1 MGSPSVRTVSGR
13 NLAVA
18 AGVTVLIVGL
28 AMRVPIISVS
38 PILAQIQAQYGLGSA
53 SAGLLTTLPVLCF
66 GLLALVSPL
75 LQRRF
80 GIERTMLA
88 MMLLISGGM
97 LLRAVAGSAG
107 LFAGTIV
114 IGAAIAVSNVL
125 IPGFVKRD
133 WSHLAGPLMSVYSMS
148 MSLGPALAA
157 VLTVPLFGVFGGNVR
172 VTLLSWLVL
181 PVLAW
186 LLLKALT
193 AAGPATATA
202 AAGPAPA
209 GAPAEGPLARD
220 PLAWQVSFYL
230 GLQSL
235 LFYSVSAWL
244 PSLLQESGLPE
255 VSAGIGFSLFNLV
268 SLAGATAAPLLAV
281 RLRRQSGL
289 ALTGAVLWAS
299 GLLGL
304 LAGPAGGWVL
314 YVSLCGLGSGLSFSL
329 ALTLLVLR
337 SRDAS
342 QAARLSG
349 MAQAIGY
356 TLAATG
362 PFVAGWLRESGGS
375 FTAPLVFLLA
385 AVPFLAAAGLLAGR
399 PLHVLPGTV
408 ITDGGGREGG

>member
-1 MGSPSVRTVSGR
+1 MSSPSVRTVSGR

-38 PILAQIQAQYGLGSA
+38 PILAQIQAHYGLGSA

-193 AAGPATATA
+193 AAGPATAGTAPA
-202 AAGPAPA
+202 AAGA
-209 GAPAEGPLARD
+209 GADGPLARD

-244 PSLLQESGLPE
+244 PSLLQEGGLPE

-281 RLRRQSGL
+281 RLQRQSGL
-289 ALTGAVLWAS
+289 ALTGAVLWAG

-337 SRDAS
+337 SRDAG

-375 FTAPLVFLLA
+375 FTAPLVFLLT

-399 PLHVLPGTV
+399 PLYVLSGTL
-408 ITDGGGREGG
+408 ITDGGGPEGR